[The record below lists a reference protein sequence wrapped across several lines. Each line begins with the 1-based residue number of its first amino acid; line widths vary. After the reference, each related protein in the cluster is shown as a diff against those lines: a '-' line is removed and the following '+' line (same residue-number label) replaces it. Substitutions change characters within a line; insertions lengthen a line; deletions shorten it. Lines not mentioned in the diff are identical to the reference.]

1 MKAVIETGGKQYYVE
16 EGSVIYVEK
25 LDAQVGQK
33 INFDK
38 VLMVNGNPGRP
49 YLSNVEVV
57 GEVLKQGK
65 DKKIKIFKYNAKK
78 KYRKTQGHRQP
89 YKENSWKIMVKIS
102 LKGTPIKE
110 ITIKGHA
117 GYDESGKD
125 IVCAALSSIV
135 ITSIN
140 AIIRIDNE
148 AIDYEDKNGIK
159 VEVLKHDNIIDSLI
173 DNLIELLIELKEKYP
188 KYIEIR
194 RC

>member
-1 MKAVIETGGKQYYVE
+1 
-16 EGSVIYVEK
+16 
-25 LDAQVGQK
+25 
-33 INFDK
+33 
-38 VLMVNGNPGRP
+38 
-49 YLSNVEVV
+49 
-57 GEVLKQGK
+57 
-65 DKKIKIFKYNAKK
+65 
-78 KYRKTQGHRQP
+78 
-89 YKENSWKIMVKIS
+89 MVKIS
-102 LKGTPIKE
+102 LKGIPIKE

-159 VEVLKHDNIIDSLI
+159 IEVLKHDNIIDSLI
-173 DNLIELLIELKEKYP
+173 DNLIDLLIELKEKYP